1 MTVKKIMMADMHMIV
16 ISMLFTALFTSP
28 LIQSVSA
35 DDDIF
40 DIPTLFD
47 EATEH
52 FMIGEYSQAIII
64 YNKILEISPDHT
76 KTLLMKGV
84 AESNQDRHKNSIL
97 TFKKV
102 LQSDPENL
110 MAIIGIGVGFGNFG
124 EYKQA
129 HKYFLM
135 ANEISP
141 ENHIVKNYKEFAEN
155 VIQRYPYNEVEG
167 PKIFEV
173 AKVEDIPEWIKNSA
187 GWWAEDKITD
197 IEFIASLQFLI
208 KNNIIK
214 IEDVQR
220 IESNST
226 VLPVWIKNNAEWWA
240 EDKIT
245 DQDFLS
251 GIYYMIENGI
261 IIIEIPEKD
270 EITEEEQL
278 VLDRNLWEYE
288 RYIDRVIKTVEND
301 TRYIE
306 YPNPSNDVIKKFMRD
321 YVRWNFEQQ
330 LQIGN
335 SSFPS
340 PTYTEVDNTYIVDYK
355 VYVNQQPGGLPL
367 DHVST
372 LVNSF
377 TYWEA
382 RTLSTDG
389 GQDVKIKFTTTNSKT
404 DANLWVTWVVRS
416 LGENVL
422 GHANLGK
429 GVVEVALG
437 GYGCDGNFQLFH
449 VDTVEKIMTHELGHG
464 IGLMHSS
471 NTNNIMYPS
480 LNDVQ
485 YAYCL
490 LDVNK
495 QFTKDVSGIVLK
507 KQS

>member
-1 MTVKKIMMADMHMIV
+1 MTVKKIMIADMHMIV
-16 ISMLFTALFTSP
+16 ISILFTALFTSP

-40 DIPTLFD
+40 DIPTLFG

-52 FMIGEYSQAIII
+52 FMMGEYSQAIII

-173 AKVEDIPEWIKNSA
+173 AKVEVIPEWIKNSA
-187 GWWAEDKITD
+187 G
-197 IEFIASLQFLI
+197 
-208 KNNIIK
+208 
-214 IEDVQR
+214 
-220 IESNST
+220 
-226 VLPVWIKNNAEWWA
+226 WWA

-288 RYIDRVIKTVEND
+288 RYLDRVIKTVEND

-471 NTNNIMYPS
+471 NKNNIMYPS

>member
-1 MTVKKIMMADMHMIV
+1 MYV
-16 ISMLFTALFTSP
+16 IIISILFAMLFTSSLT
-28 LIQSVSA
+28 QSVYA
-35 DDDIF
+35 DDDVF
-40 DIPTLFD
+40 DIPVLFD
-47 EATEH
+47 EATEY
-52 FMIGEYSQAIII
+52 FMIGEYSQAIIL
-64 YNKILEISPDHT
+64 YEKILEISPNDT
-76 KTLLMKGV
+76 ETLLMKGV
-84 AESNQDRHKNSIL
+84 AESNYDRHKNSIL
-97 TFKKV
+97 TFNKV
-102 LQSDPENL
+102 LQNDPNNL
-110 MAIIGIGVGFGNFG
+110 MAIIGTGVGFGNFG

-129 HKYFLM
+129 YKYFHL
-135 ANEISP
+135 ANQVSP
-141 ENHIVKNYKEFAEN
+141 ENHIVKNYMKFAKD
-155 VIQRYPYNEVEG
+155 VIERYPYNEVEG

-173 AKVEDIPEWIKNSA
+173 TKVDDVPDWVKNSA
-187 GWWAEDKITD
+187 GWWAENKISD
-197 IEFIASLQFLI
+197 AEFI
-208 KNNIIK
+208 
-214 IEDVQR
+214 
-220 IESNST
+220 
-226 VLPVWIKNNAEWWA
+226 
-240 EDKIT
+240 
-245 DQDFLS
+245 S

-261 IIIEIPEKD
+261 IIIEIPEKK
-270 EITEEEQL
+270 EITKEEQL
-278 VLDRNLWEYE
+278 VMDRNLWEYE
-288 RYIDRVIKTVEND
+288 RYIDRIVKTVED
-301 TRYIE
+301 DKRYIE

-340 PTYTEVDNTYIVDYK
+340 PTYTKIDNTYIVDYK
-355 VYVNQQPGGLPL
+355 IFVNQQPAGLPL

-377 TYWEA
+377 AYWESK
-382 RTLSTDG
+382 TLSTDSG
-389 GQDVKIKFTTTNSKT
+389 HDVKIRFTTTTSKM
-404 DANLWVTWVVRS
+404 DANLWVTWVVRT

-437 GYGCDGNFQLFH
+437 GYGCDGNFQLYH

-464 IGLMHSS
+464 IGLMHS
-471 NTNNIMYPS
+471 TNKNDIMYPS

>member
-1 MTVKKIMMADMHMIV
+1 MNMIV
-16 ISMLFTALFTSP
+16 ISILFTALFTSP

-40 DIPTLFD
+40 DIPTLFG

-173 AKVEDIPEWIKNSA
+173 AKVEVIPEWIKNSA
-187 GWWAEDKITD
+187 G
-197 IEFIASLQFLI
+197 
-208 KNNIIK
+208 
-214 IEDVQR
+214 
-220 IESNST
+220 
-226 VLPVWIKNNAEWWA
+226 WWA

-270 EITEEEQL
+270 KITKEEQL

-288 RYIDRVIKTVEND
+288 RYLDRVIKTVEND

-471 NTNNIMYPS
+471 NKNNIMYPS

>member
-40 DIPTLFD
+40 DIPTLFG

-52 FMIGEYSQAIII
+52 FMMGEYSQAIII

-173 AKVEDIPEWIKNSA
+173 AKVEVIPEWIKNSA
-187 GWWAEDKITD
+187 G
-197 IEFIASLQFLI
+197 
-208 KNNIIK
+208 
-214 IEDVQR
+214 
-220 IESNST
+220 
-226 VLPVWIKNNAEWWA
+226 WWA

-270 EITEEEQL
+270 EITKEEQL

-288 RYIDRVIKTVEND
+288 RYLDRVIKTVEND

-471 NTNNIMYPS
+471 NKNNIMYPS

>member
-1 MTVKKIMMADMHMIV
+1 MNMIV
-16 ISMLFTALFTSP
+16 ISILFTALFTSP

-40 DIPTLFD
+40 DIPTLFG

-52 FMIGEYSQAIII
+52 FMMGEYSQAIII

-129 HKYFLM
+129 HKYFLI

-173 AKVEDIPEWIKNSA
+173 AKVEVIPEWIKNSA
-187 GWWAEDKITD
+187 G
-197 IEFIASLQFLI
+197 
-208 KNNIIK
+208 
-214 IEDVQR
+214 
-220 IESNST
+220 
-226 VLPVWIKNNAEWWA
+226 WWA

-270 EITEEEQL
+270 KITKEEQL

-288 RYIDRVIKTVEND
+288 RYLDRVIKTVEND

-471 NTNNIMYPS
+471 NKNNIMYPS